1 MSLPGRFNLQLRN
14 PIAISPSSRLTS
26 VGPSDCIKSRVEEA
40 TGLPVVVDNVANA
53 CALSEV
59 WFGDS
64 DGMHD
69 LVVVNV
75 SEGIGTGIF
84 ANGRI
89 IRGEGGL
96 AGEFG
101 HVQVDPEW
109 IAVLLWKQGML
120 GNCSLQSRRD
130 ALLHRDR
137 EQAFAGFREPAQIS
151 CRR

>member
-1 MSLPGRFNLQLRN
+1 MTFSSKSPTSDKPIFAPNIDWPIGR
-14 PIAISPSSRLTS
+14 
-26 VGPSDCIKSRVEEA
+26 IKSRVEEA
-40 TGLPVVVDNVANA
+40 TGLPVVADNVANA

-59 WFGDS
+59 WFGLS

-75 SEGIGTGIF
+75 SEGLGTGIF

-89 IRGEGGL
+89 LRGEGGF

-109 IAVLLWKQGML
+109 IAMLVRKQGML
-120 GNCSLQSRRD
+120 GDRGLQSRRN
-130 ALLHRDR
+130 ALLR
-137 EQAFAGFREPAQIS
+137 
-151 CRR
+151 